1 MDAAIQTIV
10 DRWIAA
16 ERAND
21 AHPLADVLADDFMFV
36 GPAGFILNKDLF
48 LGRFDSG
55 DLKTT
60 SFDITGLDVREHD
73 NLAVA
78 IGVWGQETSYQ
89 GRPNNGNFRLTMIF
103 TGGRESLQV
112 LGAQLSPMM
121 GPA

>member
-1 MDAAIQTIV
+1 MNAAIQTIV
-10 DRWIAA
+10 DRWIEA

-21 AHPLADVLADDFMFV
+21 SHSLTDVLADDFMFV

-60 SFDITGLDVREHD
+60 SFDITGLNVREHD

-78 IGVWGQETSYQ
+78 IGVWSQETTYQ
-89 GRPNNGNFRLTMIF
+89 ERSNNGNFRLTMIF
-103 TGGRESLQV
+103 TGRHENLQV